1 MRTAAKSLTHLVKL
15 QCCGELCGD
24 LGSQVSWSLP
34 FESHLSQISNTVIFM
49 LPTTPDSVPQTS
61 CWGKHFKWHFL
72 LGCLAQ
78 AYVIVPIPQILP
90 HFNPREDE
98 E

>member
-1 MRTAAKSLTHLVKL
+1 MHTAAKSLTHLVKL

-34 FESHLSQISNTVIFM
+34 LESHLSQISSTAIYM
-49 LPTTPDSVPQTS
+49 LSTTPDSVPQTS
-61 CWGKHFKWHFL
+61 RWGKHFKQRFL
-72 LGCLAQ
+72 LGCLTQ
-78 AYVIVPIPQILP
+78 AYIIVPIPQILP
-90 HFNPREDE
+90 HFNPRAGE